1 MLGLFQVS
9 LGFMEVHAHISS
21 PFKGEFRV
29 YRGKSSH
36 YQSIFAE
43 NDTDS
48 LIKTSSYACFLYH

>member
-1 MLGLFQVS
+1 
-9 LGFMEVHAHISS
+9 MEVHAHISS